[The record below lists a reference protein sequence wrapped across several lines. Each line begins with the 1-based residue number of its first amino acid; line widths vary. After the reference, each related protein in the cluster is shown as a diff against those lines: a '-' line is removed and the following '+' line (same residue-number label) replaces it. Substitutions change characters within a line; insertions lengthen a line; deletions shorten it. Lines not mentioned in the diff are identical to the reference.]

1 MDSRFDRNIRFFGAE
16 GQARLRNA
24 KVTIIGAGGV
34 GSHVLQQLA
43 FLGVGSICVVDAEQL
58 ADTNRNRY
66 VTCQFSDPVPGS
78 PKVEI
83 AERLIRGIDPNVR
96 VAKIQ
101 DSLVSETAF
110 RAVIDSDYVFGCVD
124 SEGARLI
131 LTELCAAYGRPY
143 FDIASD
149 IEAGEQS
156 RYGGRVCIA
165 QRGASCL
172 VCLGQLDMDE
182 AQRELGGP
190 EARRLHQA
198 IYGVRATDLNK
209 TGPSVVS
216 INGAVASL
224 GVTEFLLEV
233 TGIRAARRLLTYRAD
248 LGKVLVS
255 KDEPRSDCYYCKGIW
270 GSRGGADV
278 ERYLRSDVGAF
289 LR

>member
-24 KVTIIGAGGV
+24 KATIIGAGGV

-110 RAVIDSDYVFGCVD
+110 RAVIESDYVFGCVD

-131 LTELCAAYGRPY
+131 LTELCDGLRSSVFRHRVRHRSWGAVPIWWPRMHRAKRSFLPRLFGSTGYGR
-143 FDIASD
+143 S
-149 IEAGEQS
+149 S
-156 RYGGRVCIA
+156 
-165 QRGASCL
+165 
-172 VCLGQLDMDE
+172 
-182 AQRELGGP
+182 
-190 EARRLHQA
+190 
-198 IYGVRATDLNK
+198 T
-209 TGPSVVS
+209 
-216 INGAVASL
+216 
-224 GVTEFLLEV
+224 
-233 TGIRAARRLLTYRAD
+233 
-248 LGKVLVS
+248 
-255 KDEPRSDCYYCKGIW
+255 
-270 GSRGGADV
+270 
-278 ERYLRSDVGAF
+278 
-289 LR
+289 